1 MCLPRVQ
8 SIHFSLS
15 TQLDSRESKILKF
28 QREEPRNRS
37 RNNIWSPIVW
47 IFVQNTM
54 LVMLPPSYFSEDD
67 CSRFVIRDLSHSQA
81 GRGGGEKEAEP
92 IRGLLVWGF

>member
-54 LVMLPPSYFSEDD
+54 PVMLPPSYFSEDD

-81 GRGGGEKEAEP
+81 GGGGGE
-92 IRGLLVWGF
+92 GG